1 MDVPCPRYNSTDFQ
15 KVSLVGE
22 GLLYPPDTRAQF
34 HGFLV
39 GRGGPGV
46 PVRASTTIETRQT
59 TLTTQR
65 RGVGTCRICRNTSV
79 HLSNF
84 EAFVVEISLET
95 AASKSLFAARQQ
107 YRVAGSVFRAES

>member
-1 MDVPCPRYNSTDFQ
+1 
-15 KVSLVGE
+15 
-22 GLLYPPDTRAQF
+22 
-34 HGFLV
+34 
-39 GRGGPGV
+39 
-46 PVRASTTIETRQT
+46 
-59 TLTTQR
+59 
-65 RGVGTCRICRNTSV
+65 V